1 MTLFL
6 CWNVLVRNYKQR
18 RDVITMDQNSIYV
31 IGGVCKAGWYL
42 SLEAC
47 GILQNACFY
56 KNH

>member
-6 CWNVLVRNYKQR
+6 CWNVLVINYKQR
-18 RDVITMDQNSIYV
+18 RDVITMDQNSICNW
-31 IGGVCKAGWYL
+31 GVCKAGWYL